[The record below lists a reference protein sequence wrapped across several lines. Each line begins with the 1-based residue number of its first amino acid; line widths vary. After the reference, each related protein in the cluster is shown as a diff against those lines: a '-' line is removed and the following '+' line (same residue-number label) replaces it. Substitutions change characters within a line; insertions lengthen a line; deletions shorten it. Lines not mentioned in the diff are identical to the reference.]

1 LENKFADMKETKTNE
16 NGEERRREEIDF
28 SGEIGVVGDERRRR
42 RREEEEV
49 EKLKR
54 GRTFFT

>member
-1 LENKFADMKETKTNE
+1 MKETKTNE